1 MSQLEVNKVIPQGA
15 GTALQIGESGD
26 TVTLPSGTTLTL
38 TNATV
43 NLPTGAT
50 DGSSLTTLNGSNIS
64 SGTVANARLAGSGTL
79 TINGSSVALGG
90 SVTIPTETRPTFST
104 VTPST
109 IENTQTTVTIAGTNF
124 VSIPLVT
131 AINSSTG
138 AQFIADEVSFT
149 SSTSITAKFTIS
161 TDGTYLL
168 YIENPDGNALQTS
181 ADTPAAPPAQPS
193 PVETV
198 SDAPA
203 WVTSAGSLGTFA
215 AGANV
220 GTLTITCTDATSF
233 SITSGALPGGLS
245 LNTAA
250 TNATITGTESGAT
263 SATTYNFTVTATD
276 AQAQTSDRAFSIA
289 ITVGQLNSLR
299 FA

>member
-1 MSQLEVNKVIPQGA
+1 MSQLEVNKVIPQGS

-38 TNATV
+38 TNATL
-43 NLPTGAT
+43 NLPSAAV
-50 DGSSLTTLNGSNIS
+50 DGSSITTLNGSNIS
-64 SGTVANARLAGSGTL
+64 SGTIANARLTGSGSL

-90 SVTIPTETRPTFST
+90 SVTIPTETRPTFSS

-109 IENTQTTVTIAGTNF
+109 IENTQYTVTIAGTNF

-149 SSTSITAKFTIS
+149 SSTSIAAKFTIG

-168 YIENPDGNALQTS
+168 YIENPDGNAVQTS
-181 ADTPAAPPAQPS
+181 A
-193 PVETV
+193 VLTV

-203 WVTSAGSLGTFA
+203 WVTAAGSLGTF
-215 AGANV
+215 G
-220 GTLTITCTDATSF
+220 GGETISVTVSATSA
-233 SITSGALPGGLS
+233 TSYAIQSGSLPGGLS
-245 LNTAA
+245 LNTSTGA
-250 TNATITGTESGAT
+250 ITGTESGAT
-263 SATTYNFTVTATD
+263 SDTTYNFTIRATD
-276 AQAQTSDRAFSIA
+276 AEAQTADRAFSIA
-289 ITVGQLNSLR
+289 ISVGISNAMR
-299 FA
+299 FE